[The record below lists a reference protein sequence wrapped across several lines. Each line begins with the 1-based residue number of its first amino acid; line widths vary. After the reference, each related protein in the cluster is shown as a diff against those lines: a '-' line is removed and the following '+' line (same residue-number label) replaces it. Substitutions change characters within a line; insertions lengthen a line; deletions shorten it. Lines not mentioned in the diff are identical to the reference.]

1 MGNFFPFF
9 IKLNDEKLF
18 EEWILFDWSEQ
29 AKIQEYKKE
38 LSTTDKKRKI
48 IMITFGMLT
57 LRISE
62 KKILQKNWGTLWTEI
77 TRSPVFSHRKQV
89 NIQSAIYT
97 CTYTYNYDK
106 VRASYIYARK
116 KNLLGCPMVNYF
128 AVENTSVTLAG
139 FLSSACKLEFF
150 GFLWWIEKRSFFLV

>member
-1 MGNFFPFF
+1 MKKIF
-9 IKLNDEKLF
+9 E
-18 EEWILFDWSEQ
+18 EEWILYDWSEQ

-38 LSTTDKKRKI
+38 LSTTDKKTKNNNDNVWDVDITNLRKK
-48 IMITFGMLT
+48 FY
-57 LRISE
+57 
-62 KKILQKNWGTLWTEI
+62 KKIEEPCEQKLQG
-77 TRSPVFSHRKQV
+77 SPVFSHRKQV

-128 AVENTSVTLAG
+128 AVENTAVNG
-139 FLSSACKLEFF
+139 WF
-150 GFLWWIEKRSFFLV
+150 SF

>member
-1 MGNFFPFF
+1 MKNYLKNESYMIEASKP
-9 IKLNDEKLF
+9 KSK
-18 EEWILFDWSEQ
+18 ST
-29 AKIQEYKKE
+29 KKSY
-38 LSTTDKKRKI
+38 LLLIKKRKI

-62 KKILQKNWGTLWTEI
+62 ENSTKNWGTLWTEI

-116 KNLLGCPMVNYF
+116 KTLLKC
-128 AVENTSVTLAG
+128 AQ
-139 FLSSACKLEFF
+139 C
-150 GFLWWIEKRSFFLV
+150 IKRSKCVVSHKQIEPKTFVSDNKYRENI